1 MAFMGYS
8 IGHIMGRM
16 EKAAENRQVVIEAW
30 NTIQAEEWDELDRFF
45 APEYVRITARGVYS
59 FEEFRA
65 GITASHAAFKSEAA
79 RIESMVADDERV
91 AFAWELTTKHEREYL
106 GIPPTH
112 RIVTFSGLTIS
123 RLERGRIV
131 EDRASWNRH
140 AVLEAL
146 GIIPL
151 DPR

>member
-1 MAFMGYS
+1 MGY
-8 IGHIMGRM
+8 GMVHMVGVTER
-16 EKAAENRQVVIEAW
+16 AAENRQVVIDAW
-30 NTIQAEEWDELDRFF
+30 NTIQAEDWDALDRFF
-45 APEYVRITARGVYS
+45 APEYVRITGRGVYS
-59 FEEFRA
+59 YDEFRA
-65 GITASHAAFKSEAA
+65 GIIASHAAFKSEAA
-79 RIESMVADDERV
+79 RIDSIVADEERV

-123 RLERGRIV
+123 RLENGRIV